1 MADIDTIHKVG
12 NLLMVVRFVDG
23 TETQAHKVTD
33 KLWMGMQTAPP
44 PDPDPDPDPPTD
56 PPPGNGAWTHP
67 LPGANVTGEYGESR
81 GAYLH
86 VGLDL
91 STVGGTGP
99 GSNVL
104 APADMKITVAREDG
118 TGGLP
123 DAGSYVKAH
132 TVSGDPYSFS
142 FFHMHPGTL
151 TVSVG
156 QTIAAGTKIGVEGNS
171 GNSFGTHLH
180 FEIWPGHMA
189 GDFFYWGDGTP
200 PNPEPIL
207 NAKGVSLR

>member
-1 MADIDTIHKVG
+1 MADISHVAKSG
-12 NLLMVVRFVDG
+12 NLLIVRFSDD
-23 TETQAHKVTD
+23 TETLCYPTQGDYWVGNSGAVV
-33 KLWMGMQTAPP
+33 
-44 PDPDPDPDPPTD
+44 DPDPVD
-56 PPPGNGAWTHP
+56 PPPTGTGEWTHP
-67 LPGANVTGEYGESR
+67 LPGAAVTGEYGESR
-81 GAYLH
+81 GGYTH

-104 APADMKITVAREDG
+104 APADMIITVSREHL

-123 DAGSYVKAH
+123 DAGSYVKGH
-132 TVSGDPYSFS
+132 TTSGEAFSFS
-142 FFHMHPGTL
+142 FFHMVKGSL

-156 QTIAAGTKIGVEGNS
+156 QRITAGTKIGVEGNT
-171 GNSFGTHLH
+171 GNSSGTHLH
-180 FEIWPGHMA
+180 LEIWPGHME

-207 NAKGVSLR
+207 NAKGVFIR